1 MVRKAF
7 RDLREYPP
15 EQRAAMMNSPKFA
28 AQFSP
33 QERSILG
40 NILAVE
46 PYHAV
51 RGPRPDDGL
60 EYGR

>member
-1 MVRKAF
+1 
-7 RDLREYPP
+7 
-15 EQRAAMMNSPKFA
+15 MNSPKFQ

-46 PYHAV
+46 PYQAIHG
-51 RGPRPDDGL
+51 GPRPDDGL